1 MGGENGGEDIVIF
14 DNQDVP
20 WHHYVIMY
28 ILLANTSNSVTAT
41 YKFHRVPAQYNLSAE
56 TILEALPGAVIATTV
71 DGSIIFWNRSAERLF
86 GWSAGEVLGRNAA
99 AVLRTDTSATLAEAV
114 MEGLR
119 KGEGWAGT
127 LRLKTREGAEVDTLV
142 VVDVVI
148 REDPREIVA
157 LLGISTARE
166 RLELP
171 PPIGS
176 GEQFYRDLI
185 DAAQQGIWIAD
196 ADDCITFVNARLASL
211 LGSTP
216 AEMIGMPRSHFFEP
230 ADAEAARSQT
240 AEIRLRR
247 VDGTSVWAL
256 VESQPLLSPSGELRG
271 TRSTVIDVTRRR
283 EAEEHLRDRE
293 AQLSQAQRTAR
304 IGSWEWEMATNRVH
318 GSKEFFDLLEMPPS
332 RATRTLT
339 AVLARV
345 HPDDAPLLEETL
357 RRAVLDDVPF
367 EIEYRVSGGSGG
379 KVIRSRGQRVIDAAR
394 RPVRVVGIAQDMT
407 DRKRLEER
415 LQQAER
421 VSSIGRLAASVAHE
435 FNNILMGIQPFTELL
450 QRVSA
455 QPDAVRNAAS
465 RIADAIARGKR
476 VTQEILKFTRTPEPQ
491 RVAIN
496 VSGWLRGAEPELTQL
511 AGREVALTVT
521 ADPLLHILGDPHQL
535 RQVLANLVANSRD
548 AMSAGGSV
556 HIRAEVDAE
565 ASAFVHFTVTDTGA
579 GIPPEVQRLIFEPLF
594 TTKKFGGT
602 GLGLAVAQQ
611 IVRHHEGSIWVESTP
626 DAGTTFHILIP
637 ATAPRDVV
645 LPEPARRRSVSRI
658 ALIEDDTTVAAGLAA
673 VLELEGVSVDVI
685 DRGRLAVARIAAM
698 MPDAVVLDIGL
709 PDIDG
714 VLVYEAI
721 AARWPEL
728 PVLFSTGHGDEAR
741 LGAILSRPGV
751 GFMQKP
757 YDVEAL
763 LDALEE
769 LV

>member
-1 MGGENGGEDIVIF
+1 V
-14 DNQDVP
+14 
-20 WHHYVIMY
+20 
-28 ILLANTSNSVTAT
+28 L
-41 YKFHRVPAQYNLSAE
+41 AQYTLSAE

-71 DGSIIFWNRSAERLF
+71 DGAIIYWNRSAQRLF
-86 GWSAGEVLGRNAA
+86 GWPAGEVLGRDVSS
-99 AVLRTDTSATLAEAV
+99 VLRTETSAALAAAV

-119 KGEGWAGT
+119 RGEGWAGT

-171 PPIGS
+171 PAIGR
-176 GEQFYRDLI
+176 GEHFYRDLV
-185 DAAQQGIWIAD
+185 DTAQEGIWIAD
-196 ADDCITFVNARLASL
+196 ADDRITFVNARLASL

-216 AEMIGMPRSHFFEP
+216 VEMIGMPRSRFFEP
-230 ADAEAARSQT
+230 GDAETARTQT
-240 AEIRLRR
+240 TEVRLRR
-247 VDGTSVWAL
+247 ADGGSVWAL

-271 TRSTVIDVTRRR
+271 TRSSVIDVTRRR

-318 GSKEFFDLLEMPPS
+318 GSKEFFDLLEMPPP

-339 AVLARV
+339 DMLTRV

-367 EIEYRVSGGSGG
+367 DIEYRVFGGSG
-379 KVIRSRGQRVIDAAR
+379 KVIRSRGQRVIDAAGQ
-394 RPVRVVGIAQDMT
+394 PVRVVGIAQDMT

-496 VSGWLRGAEPELTQL
+496 VSGWLRSAEPELIQL

-548 AMSAGGSV
+548 AMPAGGSV
-556 HIRAEVDAE
+556 HIRAEVDAQ

-579 GIPPEVQRLIFEPLF
+579 GIPAEVQRLIFEPLF

-611 IVRHHEGSIWVESTP
+611 IIQHHEGSIWVESTP

-645 LPEPARRRSVSRI
+645 RTEPARRRSVSRI

-685 DRGRLAVARIAAM
+685 DRGRLAVARIAEM